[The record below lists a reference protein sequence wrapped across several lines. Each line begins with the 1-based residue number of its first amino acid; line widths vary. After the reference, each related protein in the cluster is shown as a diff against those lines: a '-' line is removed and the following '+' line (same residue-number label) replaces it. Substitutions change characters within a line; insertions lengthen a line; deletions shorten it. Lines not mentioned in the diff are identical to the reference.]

1 MRGAVSQPVSDVG
14 ELLSPCRL
22 CARSCGVDRRQGEV
36 GYCGVGARSRCFGE
50 LVNFAEAPELVPSYT
65 IFFAGCNLRCE
76 FCVNLEWMTAPG
88 GGEVLTAE
96 HFRAQIRLQAGYG
109 ARSVNFWGG
118 EPTCHLA
125 SIAEILTGFDCPL
138 PVVFNSNFYFTAA
151 ARAPIASLT
160 DIFLADFKFGN
171 DGCALRLAQAQ
182 DYLAV
187 VRENLLALAGRRA
200 MIVRHL
206 LLPGHFEC
214 CTVPVLDWLARE
226 LPDVRVSLPGSFVPR
241 AVEVGMSR
249 PAPPEG
255 SPGSGTEL
263 SRAVTAEEVAR
274 ALAYARA
281 KGFAVDQ
288 W

>member
-1 MRGAVSQPVSDVG
+1 MRGAVCKRAGDVG

-22 CARSCGVDRRQGEV
+22 CARSCGADRRQGEV

-76 FCVNLEWMTAPG
+76 FCVNLEWMTAPDR
-88 GGEVLTAE
+88 GEVLAAE
-96 HFRAQIRLQAGYG
+96 HFREQIRLQAGYG

-151 ARAPIASLT
+151 ARAPIISLT
-160 DIFLADFKFGN
+160 DIFLADFKFGS
-171 DGCALRLAQAQ
+171 DGCARELAQAE

-187 VRENLLALAGRRA
+187 VRGNLLALAGERA

-241 AVEVGMSR
+241 AVAAGVSK
-249 PAPPEG
+249 PAASEG
-255 SPGSGTEL
+255 SAGPETEL
-263 SRAVTAEEVAR
+263 SRTVTAEEVAR
-274 ALAYARA
+274 ARAYAHAR
-281 KGFAVDQ
+281 GFAVDQ